1 MSKENSDLKVLRAQ
15 IDAVDD
21 ELLSLFGKRQA
32 LVEQVIAVKVRDNLP
47 ARIPERVTEV
57 VDRVMQ
63 EAPKHDTSPDLAKAV
78 WNAMINWFIAF
89 EEKAL
94 RTGK

>member
-21 ELLSLFGKRQA
+21 ELLAVLGKRQA
-32 LVEQVIAVKVRDNLP
+32 LVERVIAVKVRDNLP

-57 VDRVMQ
+57 VGRVMQ
-63 EAPKHDTSPDLAKAV
+63 EAPKCGTSPDLAKTV

-89 EEKAL
+89 EEKAM
-94 RTGK
+94 RARK

>member
-1 MSKENSDLKVLRAQ
+1 MRNENSDLKVLRAQ

-21 ELLSLFGKRQA
+21 ELLSLLGRRQA

-57 VDRVMQ
+57 VERVMQ
-63 EAPKHDTSPDLAKAV
+63 EAPKHGASPDLAKTM
-78 WNAMINWFIAF
+78 WHAMINWFIAF
-89 EEKAL
+89 EEKAM